1 MAESILNVSIEAK
14 SNPTVKITVNNAGVV
29 SGTGSVSPVIK
40 YVSTGDTGPSGA
52 VGPTGS
58 VSEGDTVFRANMAP
72 NSIGSTE
79 IIDGSITNSELQN
92 NSVYGDKILNGG
104 VSGIKLADGSVAG
117 NKLAANS
124 IDATK
129 IADGAIT
136 AELLELGLITASQ
149 ISSKSITA
157 SEIANN
163 TLVGALFVDN
173 SVDGNAIENDVT
185 LIGTVTVNHL
195 ELEGSSPALIEGPS
209 GDDINIKTHNEL
221 NIQNTSGSTVAS
233 FDQIGNLTLSGN
245 VDGINIATDVAANT
259 LKTGITTSQSS
270 AITNNTA
277 KATNTVTDLGSVAA
291 SNSFTITSSD
301 GQNASLSSATQ
312 SNWGVMTNDHVNAVI
327 ANTAKA
333 DLTVDGAGTIH
344 SNNYTDTVYT
354 HPSNHAISV
363 ITGLQTALDS
373 KQDSIGSGDLTIA
386 MVNSLQT
393 SLNGKVSGNRVLTD
407 VPVNAVFT
415 DTVYTHPTNHA
426 ISVITGLQTALNSKQ
441 DAIGNEDLTIQQTDG
456 LQDALNAK
464 VDDSQVLTNV
474 PANAVF
480 TDTVYTHPSN
490 HAISVITGLQT
501 ALDSKQSG
509 IGNEDLTI
517 AMTDGLQEALN
528 AKVDDSQV
536 LTNVPT
542 NALFTDTNTTY
553 SVQDGGLS
561 QNNFTNADHTKLNN
575 IEANA
580 TADQTN
586 VTGSSGSCTGNAAT
600 ATALTSG
607 NKSIAGNLS
616 VTGSGNTFIM
626 DSVQVATITSSR
638 VVIGQTNR
646 ILQLDSS
653 QCRVASINL
662 GADTDTTIARVSA
675 GEISVEGVGVQ
686 LKNMHHHFIHAGFYL
701 AYPYSRYIPLNGSLN
716 EQNVATSTPEYV
728 NYTFPY
734 DGYVKKMILRS
745 ETNMGSTNLKLYKG
759 ASGATVTT
767 VLGDVS
773 ATVGASAAVEF
784 DFTSVSS
791 AYSKGDTMAIKVDP
805 TEDPDGGQNIT
816 IELVFD
822 LTT

>member
-40 YVSTGDTGPSGA
+40 YVSTGDAGPSGA

-233 FDQIGNLTLSGN
+233 FDQSGNLTLSGN

-259 LKTGITTSQSS
+259 LKTGITTLQSS
-270 AITNNTA
+270 AITSNTA

-373 KQDSIGSGDLTIA
+373 KQDSIGNGDLTIA

-415 DTVYTHPTNHA
+415 DTVYTHP
-426 ISVITGLQTALNSKQ
+426 
-441 DAIGNEDLTIQQTDG
+441 
-456 LQDALNAK
+456 
-464 VDDSQVLTNV
+464 
-474 PANAVF
+474 
-480 TDTVYTHPSN
+480 SN

-509 IGNEDLTI
+509 IGDEDLTI
-517 AMTDGLQEALN
+517 AMTDGLQEALD

-553 SVQDGGLS
+553 SVQDGELS
-561 QNNFTNADHTKLNN
+561 QNNFTDADHTKLNN

-616 VTGSGNTFIM
+616 VTGSGNTFVM

-773 ATVGASAAVEF
+773 ASVGANAAVEF